1 MKVLEFISKIPH
13 PDIDVI
19 VYSKGKIELIDT
31 TIFKLH
37 IYLRKLKNKRINSLE
52 PIDYLLKY
60 SNISTIQ
67 IYSDYIYITLEDTL
81 EIE

>member
-1 MKVLEFISKIPH
+1 MKVFELVSKIPH
-13 PDIDVI
+13 PDLDLI
-19 VYSKGKIELIDT
+19 VYSKGKIELVDT

-37 IYLRKLKNKRINSLE
+37 IYLRKLKNKRIKNLN

-67 IYSDYIYITLEDTL
+67 IYIDCIYITLEDTL
-81 EIE
+81 ESD

>member
-1 MKVLEFISKIPH
+1 MKLFELVSKIHH
-13 PDIDVI
+13 PDIDII
-19 VYSKGKIELIDT
+19 VYSKGKIELFDT

-37 IYLRKLKNKRINSLE
+37 IYLRKLKNKRIKNLN
-52 PIDYLLKY
+52 PIEYLLKY

-67 IYSDYIYITLEDTL
+67 IYSDCIYITLEDTL